1 MAIKLKIKKGDTVK
15 VIAGQGKGS
24 TGTVLD
30 IDLKSLKIKVEGHAI
45 KTHFDR
51 QNGITKKEGF
61 VDYSN
66 VVLADGKKK
75 TTKKKTTKKKAT
87 AKKATT
93 KKTTSKK
100 TATKASAKKA
110 DASSTSKT
118 A

>member
-1 MAIKLKIKKGDTVK
+1 MAMKLKIKKGDTVR

-30 IDLKSLKIKVEGHAI
+30 INTKSLKIKVEGHAV

-51 QNGITKKEGF
+51 QNGITKKEAF

-66 VVLADGKKK
+66 VALADGKKK
-75 TTKKKTTKKKAT
+75 TVKKKTTKKKAT
-87 AKKATT
+87 SKKATAKTATKTT
-93 KKTTSKK
+93 KKTTV
-100 TATKASAKKA
+100 KASTKKA
-110 DASSTSKT
+110 SSDSKT